1 MPTIPIGKRP
11 AVWTEGDWNGDG
23 VFDQYDIL
31 AALPHY
37 SQAVNAVALEARSVP
52 EGRSFVSMVIGTV
65 ILILFGSVLRHP
77 ARIKHCNRMASR
89 PITRRRSSATQN
101 VHAKSNVFGEPNQRT
116 ILLPQMSQPRKST

>member
-1 MPTIPIGKRP
+1 MKTIPIGKRR
-11 AVWTEGDWNGDG
+11 AVWSDGDWNGDG

-77 ARIKHCNRMASR
+77 ARIKHCN
-89 PITRRRSSATQN
+89 
-101 VHAKSNVFGEPNQRT
+101 
-116 ILLPQMSQPRKST
+116 